1 MKLWQVPFFDGKTI
15 ILNAADGGA
24 PGSPKVKIEL
34 RFHDEDG
41 NELSSDSFASL
52 DERSSPVGV
61 SGRIISE
68 EKKLSVKK
76 DLSFDIIKDFLSG
89 DLCLH
94 GVSCPL
100 LTHSLVE
107 FKLVIINRL
116 ISETN

>member
-52 DERSSPVGV
+52 DERSSVGV
-61 SGRIISE
+61 SGKIVNE
-68 EKKLSVKK
+68 EKKKLSVKK
-76 DLSFDIIKDFLSG
+76 DASLDIIQDFLSG

-94 GVSCPL
+94 GVSFFSFD
-100 LTHSLVE
+100 SLVK
-107 FKLVIINRL
+107 FKLMIIIHL
-116 ISETN
+116 ISDPTT